1 MNSNQVAAELNLSLA
16 EFQKIEDSI
25 ASILGLSRDS
35 EGNFEY
41 GKEDLANLK
50 EVFVDQNTGSKKQD
64 IPNGILES
72 EESEQWKQVDWCSV
86 RLV

>member
-1 MNSNQVAAELNLSLA
+1 MPAELNLSLA

-50 EVFVDQNTGSKKQD
+50 EVFVDQNAGSKKAGYPQWNRR
-64 IPNGILES
+64 IRRIGAMES
-72 EESEQWKQVDWCSV
+72 KRCLQP
-86 RLV
+86 